1 MHEAGLA
8 RDAANALRER
18 SLVPGLVRLAVRGGH
33 NDNAEFAV
41 EAVR

>member
-8 RDAANALRER
+8 LDAANALRER

-33 NDNAEFAV
+33 NDHAEFSA
-41 EAVR
+41 EAAR